1 MRAGDARLSA
11 MNSIFEKPSC
21 SIVGRVLLACALA
34 LSVPSA
40 LQAQAPTATQDI
52 RTMPI
57 RAWTPA
63 ELDVVRSLADRYV
76 VAHIEPTEQVEHPQ
90 VTVGAR
96 VQTSCENVLAA
107 VRDVAA
113 YERFMP
119 AMDTVSVDAASAPD
133 LMSYTWTWQAAVFA
147 FRGRSTV
154 LIVGDGTRGFRAVF
168 EMVDGDLG
176 QARRSMRATPEV
188 TPEGA
193 ACLLTMGSHH
203 DFRDANYLARE
214 SEASVPTMSRSL
226 NLVLSIAL
234 ITRLRGE
241 AESRVGF
248 MRPRIASP
256 LGDPRRELDPAAYQA
271 LLWWGDM
278 YLFETSDG
286 TDLGAC
292 IAMTRMVHDEPQIR
306 HAFFNVTTFTQ
317 GLLYGAT
324 ITELGRNEHGTRYA
338 WSVDLPFFGSSGQLA
353 IRDIDD
359 HDIELEATE
368 GAMRGGRMVLRT
380 APAFV
385 GSWVTLSARLD
396 PADGVPIVRAIESTD
411 SAFRPGLVASGM
423 LMAFRGLRR
432 GLAEGH

>member
-1 MRAGDARLSA
+1 M
-11 MNSIFEKPSC
+11 
-21 SIVGRVLLACALA
+21 
-34 LSVPSA
+34 
-40 LQAQAPTATQDI
+40 
-52 RTMPI
+52 MPI
-57 RAWTPA
+57 RAWTPP
-63 ELDVVRSLADRYV
+63 EMEVVRSLADRFV
-76 VAHIEPTEQVEHPQ
+76 IAHIEPTEQMENPQ

-96 VQTSCENVLAA
+96 VQTSCEHVLDA
-107 VRDVAA
+107 VRDVGA

-119 AMDTVSVDAASAPD
+119 AMDTVSVDAPSAVD
-133 LMSYTWTWQAAVFA
+133 LMSYAWTWQAAVFS

-154 LIVGDGTRGFRAVF
+154 SVAGDGTRGFRAVF

-176 QARRSMRATPEV
+176 RARRSMRAMPEFTPQG
-188 TPEGA
+188 P

-214 SEASVPTMSRSL
+214 SAGSVPTMSRSL

-241 AESRVGF
+241 AERRGGF
-248 MRPRIASP
+248 IRPRITSP

-292 IAMTRMVHDEPQIR
+292 IAMTRMVHDERQIR
-306 HAFFNVTTFTQ
+306 HAFFDVTTFTQ
-317 GLLYGAT
+317 GLLVGAT
-324 ITELGRNEHGTRYA
+324 ITEVARTERDARYA
-338 WSVDLPFFGSSGQLA
+338 WNVSLPFFGSSGQLA
-353 IRDIDD
+353 IRDVSE

-385 GSWVTLSARLD
+385 GSWVTLSAQLD